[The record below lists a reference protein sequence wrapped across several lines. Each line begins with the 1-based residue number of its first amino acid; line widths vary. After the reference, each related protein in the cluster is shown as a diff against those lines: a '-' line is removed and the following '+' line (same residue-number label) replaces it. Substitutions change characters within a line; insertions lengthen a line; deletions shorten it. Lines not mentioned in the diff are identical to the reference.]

1 MEKIL
6 SEAPEKD
13 PKRSG
18 RLARNCSKNWERFP
32 MKSKP
37 ARPRPSEKITDYDD
51 GDPYSCIAA
60 GVQEEKL
67 QRDLQARV
75 EQCFGAS
82 GNLEFLIHLDQTSVK
97 TALYDIWNQQREPGG
112 NRALADWA
120 AQQMAAL
127 GDSSLVE
134 YDR

>member
-1 MEKIL
+1 
-6 SEAPEKD
+6 
-13 PKRSG
+13 
-18 RLARNCSKNWERFP
+18 

-37 ARPRPSEKITDYDD
+37 PRPQPQEKVTSYDD

-60 GVQEEKL
+60 GAQEEKL
-67 QRDLQARV
+67 QRALQRRV
-75 EQCFGAS
+75 EQCFGQSAQQ
-82 GNLEFLIHLDQTSVK
+82 LQLLVHLDRDSVK
-97 TALYDIWNQQREPGG
+97 TALYDIWSAEREPGR

-127 GDSSLVE
+127 GDSSLVD